1 MKMEEMEMNRG
12 SLPRRALFLGLALL
26 AAAACGSPKGEQRAT
41 GSCALAVEKLRQ
53 CVLAIDCA
61 RQTSTAHCL
70 ENQKR
75 WAGADPKTA
84 AGLLCSGPGD
94 CACNEKGASDF
105 AACALDPDTCACAAQ
120 KGTAPVTR
128 KNPSRRPDELGNT
141 WVLGARGFSCNEAC
155 ELETLTFD
163 LGLTTRRLSEASGC
177 KAIFDLLVRV
187 ELQAARVVPVY
198 RALDAQIGCW
208 AEIEV
213 SGGGE
218 SYALRHAVDAG
229 HITPTAHGS
238 DKNRLCGCN

>member
-1 MKMEEMEMNRG
+1 M
-12 SLPRRALFLGLALL
+12 P
-26 AAAACGSPKGEQRAT
+26 T
-41 GSCALAVEKLRQ
+41 G
-53 CVLAIDCA
+53 
-61 RQTSTAHCL
+61 
-70 ENQKR
+70 
-75 WAGADPKTA
+75 G
-84 AGLLCSGPGD
+84 
-94 CACNEKGASDF
+94 
-105 AACALDPDTCACAAQ
+105 
-120 KGTAPVTR
+120 
-128 KNPSRRPDELGNT
+128 
-141 WVLGARGFSCNEAC
+141 
-155 ELETLTFD
+155 
-163 LGLTTRRLSEASGC
+163 